1 MHYIYELKKRLIDEL
16 EEHGEKN
23 DLSSSTLHEID
34 TLAHAAKNLC
44 KVIESCEEEEMSGRS
59 YGYEP
64 MDRMSSRR
72 DAMGRFSRDGRM
84 SGADRSM
91 DGGMGRSMDGMSNA
105 RGSYGGGNERV
116 ISQLED
122 LMRVAGDD
130 RTRGKFREL
139 IRDMR
144 NG

>member
-1 MHYIYELKKRLIDEL
+1 MHYIYALKKRLLDEL

-23 DLSSSTLHEID
+23 DLSSATLPEID

-59 YGYEP
+59 YGYDP
-64 MDRMSSRR
+64 MMDRMSGKR

-84 SGADRSM
+84 SGTDRSM
-91 DGGMGRSMDGMSNA
+91 DGGMSNA

>member
-1 MHYIYELKKRLIDEL
+1 MHYIYALKKRLLDEL

-23 DLSSSTLHEID
+23 DLSSATLPEID
-34 TLAHAAKNLC
+34 MLAHAAEKLC
-44 KVIESCEEEEMSGRS
+44 KLIDHCEEEEMSGRS

-64 MDRMSSRR
+64 IDRMSGRR
-72 DAMGRFSRDGRM
+72 DAMGRFSRDGR
-84 SGADRSM
+84 SIDRSM
-91 DGGMGRSMDGMSNA
+91 DHSVDGGMSNA

>member
-1 MHYIYELKKRLIDEL
+1 MTDEKK
-16 EEHGEKN
+16 
-23 DLSSSTLHEID
+23 
-34 TLAHAAKNLC
+34 
-44 KVIESCEEEEMSGRS
+44 
-59 YGYEP
+59 YG
-64 MDRMSSRR
+64 
-72 DAMGRFSRDGRM
+72 MGRYSRDGSM

-91 DGGMGRSMDGMSNA
+91 DGGMGRSIDGRSMDGGINNA

-116 ISQLED
+116 IAQLED

>member
-1 MHYIYELKKRLIDEL
+1 MHNLYALKKRLIDEL
-16 EEHGEKN
+16 AEHGEKN
-23 DLSSSTLHEID
+23 DLNSSTLPEID

-44 KVIESCEEEEMSGRS
+44 KIIECCEEDEMSGRS

-64 MDRMSSRR
+64 MDRMSGKR
-72 DAMGRFSRDGRM
+72 DAMGRFSRDGRSM
-84 SGADRSM
+84 DRGMDRSM
-91 DGGMGRSMDGMSNA
+91 DGGMRNSS
-105 RGSYGGGNERV
+105 GSYGGGNERV